1 MSSHNRKS
9 YLRALLALSLSIT
22 ARCTTTYYINKVA
35 DYSSLSQC
43 AVAPLSSVVRDMV
56 SGCGDGGKY
65 TSYSCF
71 CTASSSEFNHIISSG
86 VGSNCGTNSENQ
98 VSTALEVFHSYCMFN
113 ATATTTTEPVQPA
126 STCTYLLSCPSTVP
140 LNPTNMF
147 PATTTAS
154 TLSATTS
161 TTSPAAP
168 AASVTTTPSPVATS
182 TSETAS
188 IPSTPSPTQ
197 AQTPASK
204 SSTSL
209 STGSKAAIGV
219 CVPVAAISLAAA
231 AFLLVR
237 KRSRR
242 AQRDHN
248 GMMLDSNA
256 PTPRE
261 PHSPTEMRP
270 EMWQRYE
277 LPEDAKRK
285 STHLYELSGDGPS
298 AGR

>member
-1 MSSHNRKS
+1 MSSHNSKS
-9 YLRALLALSLSIT
+9 YLHALLALSLSIS
-22 ARCTTTYYINKVA
+22 AQCTTTYYINKVA

-86 VGSNCGTNSENQ
+86 VESNCGTNSENQ
-98 VSTALEVFHSYCMFN
+98 VSTALAVFHSYCLFN
-113 ATATTTTEPVQPA
+113 ATATTTTQPVQPA
-126 STCTYLLSCPSTVP
+126 STLTP
-140 LNPTNMF
+140 
-147 PATTTAS
+147 TAS
-154 TLSATTS
+154 TLSATASS
-161 TTSPAAP
+161 TTSTAAP

-182 TSETAS
+182 TTETTS
-188 IPSTPSPTQ
+188 VPSTSSPTQ
-197 AQTPASK
+197 TQTPASK
-204 SSTSL
+204 SSSPL

-219 CVPVAAISLAAA
+219 CVPIAAISLAAA

-242 AQRDHN
+242 ARRDHN
-248 GMMLDSNA
+248 GMMLDSSA

-261 PHSPTEMRP
+261 PNSPTEMRP